1 MTEPIHSG
9 KHKVQAILVSAGSW
23 YLRQTARAFQ
33 ERGALAGLYI
43 SDKNTTGVDPT
54 LFHRCWSFHIAM
66 KPFYHLLN
74 WPTARWGPVFWKMF
88 PVWRAWFLRQ
98 DFPQANVMQAI
109 GPFAKEAFDASEKR
123 GFLKIFD
130 AANSHPVTQQAI
142 LEREFKRWNPDARL
156 LSAQTW
162 YTQRATVDI
171 QRADM
176 VLCPSLFVKDS
187 MLEQGVEESKCFVLP
202 FGVNKQVFRPREA
215 APERVRFICVG
226 DISIRK
232 GHPFLFK
239 VFEDFAKH
247 LPDAELVCV
256 GAVRPEARKFT
267 RNLHP
272 RIRLLPIQTH
282 DELQALYRESTA
294 FVLLSY
300 EEGYARVLAEAL
312 SSGLPVIATHE
323 SGATT
328 TVKNGEE
335 GFIVPSG
342 DHQAAL
348 DALLTLASDRA
359 LCQAMGNRAAT
370 KSLTTMTWQEYGDR
384 LLQELTLRI

>member
-1 MTEPIHSG
+1 MSTPMHPG
-9 KHKVQAILVSAGSW
+9 KHNVQAILVSAGSW

-43 SDKNTTGVDPT
+43 SDKNSTGVDPA
-54 LFHRCWSFHIAM
+54 LYHRCWPFHLAM

-88 PVWRAWFLRQ
+88 PIWRAWFLRQ
-98 DFPQANVMQAI
+98 DFPRANVMQAI
-109 GPFAKEAFDASEKR
+109 GPFAKEAFDVAEKK
-123 GFLKIFD
+123 GFFKLFD

-142 LEREFKRWNPDARL
+142 LKREFKRWNPDARI

-176 VLCPSLFVKDS
+176 ILCPSLFVKES
-187 MLEQGVEESKCFVLP
+187 MIEHGVDESKCFVLP

-239 VFEDFAKH
+239 VFEDFVKH
-247 LPDAELVCV
+247 MPDAELVCV

-272 RIRLLPIQTH
+272 RIRLLPLQTH
-282 DELQALYRESTA
+282 DELQALYRTSTA

-328 TVKNGEE
+328 TIKSGEE

-348 DALLTLASDRA
+348 DALLTIASDRA
-359 LCQAMGNRAAT
+359 LCQAMGKRAAT
-370 KSLTTMTWQEYGDR
+370 KSSSTMTWQEYGDR